1 METEREAAEKKI
13 NVKGKIKGKWMD
25 DGGKKMAK
33 RKSFSVSIWNVLRF
47 YLSFIAAN
55 FCRFIPQVVVDIT
68 AVVVAVAVAGFFAT
82 MRAFRSIDVISEPL
96 SFWPHSR
103 DEKWTKTGE
112 AARRRHS

>member
-1 METEREAAEKKI
+1 
-13 NVKGKIKGKWMD
+13 MD

-68 AVVVAVAVAGFFAT
+68 AVVVAGFLAT
-82 MRAFRSIDVISEPL
+82 MRAFRSLDVISEPL

-103 DEKWTKTGE
+103 DEKWTKAGGKRKC
-112 AARRRHS
+112 AADTVSLATNIASKLG

>member
-1 METEREAAEKKI
+1 
-13 NVKGKIKGKWMD
+13 MD

-55 FCRFIPQVVVDIT
+55 FCRFIPQVVVHIT
-68 AVVVAVAVAGFFAT
+68 AVVVAVAGFLAT